1 MLRKNLIIACVLFLL
16 CAAPSLLAQRGGR
29 PGGPPGDWGRP
40 GGPPD
45 KRRGGPP
52 EDVGRPRPPGEP
64 GRRPGGPGGADFF
77 AVETRFDP
85 KVVKDLPYSAQA
97 SIEHTRTLGDGTRIQ
112 RRDTITVYR
121 DSAGRT
127 RREQTIKGI
136 GPIDLAGEPIMLV
149 FISDPVAGANYVLNQ
164 GLKLVRKVPFGGPGG
179 PPPGAPKENGEAENL
194 GKQTMEGIEVEGT
207 RLTFTIPAGQFGN
220 DRPVKVVSERW
231 YSPALQV
238 TVMSRHSD
246 PRTGESVYRLTD
258 IKRAEPARVLFEIPA
273 DYRQEKD
280 GRPGHRRP
288 E

>member
-1 MLRKNLIIACVLFLL
+1 
-16 CAAPSLLAQRGGR
+16 
-29 PGGPPGDWGRP
+29 
-40 GGPPD
+40 
-45 KRRGGPP
+45 
-52 EDVGRPRPPGEP
+52 
-64 GRRPGGPGGADFF
+64 
-77 AVETRFDP
+77 
-85 KVVKDLPYSAQA
+85 LPYSAQA

-136 GPIDLAGEPIMLV
+136 GPIDLDSEPITLV
-149 FISDPVAGANYVLNQ
+149 FISDPVAGFNYVLNQ
-164 GLKLVRKVPFGGPGG
+164 NWKSFRKDHFGRQPG
-179 PPPGAPKENGEAENL
+179 PPQNAPQENSEVENL

-220 DRPVKVVSERW
+220 DRPVKIVSERW

-246 PRTGESVYRLTD
+246 PRTGESVYRLTG
-258 IKRAEPARVLFEIPA
+258 IKRAEPDRVLFEIPA